1 MYPKHENWPF
11 HLNPVQERE
20 RQVKIDK
27 KEALRPQLDAVDAE
41 GNTRTR
47 AERRNQRRK
56 EKYFYTYTYI
66 LYMWRATHELAL
78 NAVTSAAKRSTSLC
92 LNLDLAKP

>member
-1 MYPKHENWPF
+1 M
-11 HLNPVQERE
+11 QERE

-66 LYMWRATHELAL
+66 LYM
-78 NAVTSAAKRSTSLC
+78 
-92 LNLDLAKP
+92 